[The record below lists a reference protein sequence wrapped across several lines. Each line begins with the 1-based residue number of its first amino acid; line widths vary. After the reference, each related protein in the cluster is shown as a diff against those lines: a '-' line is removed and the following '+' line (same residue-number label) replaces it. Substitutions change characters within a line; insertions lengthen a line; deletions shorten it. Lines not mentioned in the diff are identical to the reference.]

1 MSTISFFKH
10 RSQSI
15 QLLVGRIQTNY
26 GIDQSAVDILKKLK
40 LQRKRK
46 TKLTLLLKTTIKNQ
60 YNVG

>member
-1 MSTISFFKH
+1 MPTISFFKH

-26 GIDQSAVDILKKLK
+26 SIDQSAVDILKKLK